1 MIPHPLQFGFVKE
14 HGAIPAIYTLK
25 EAIRF
30 YLERNS
36 IVYTIC
42 LDNEKAFDRVW
53 QDGVLYK
60 LQEIGIKGKLWNLI
74 YISYKTATA
83 HVQCNGITSQ
93 VFRIEQG
100 VGRVLSAWLF
110 SLFINDLICELLSTN
125 SGLLVG
131 PINIPAILLADD
143 TTLLSSTVNGMQ
155 KLLDIVN
162 NYAQKWRLKY
172 NASKSSVLVFKPSKK
187 YQNCESRLCLKLGET
202 VLERK
207 NEITYA

>member
-1 MIPHPLQFGFVKE
+1 M
-14 HGAIPAIYTLK
+14 
-25 EAIRF
+25 
-30 YLERNS
+30 
-36 IVYTIC
+36 
-42 LDNEKAFDRVW
+42 
-53 QDGVLYK
+53 
-60 LQEIGIKGKLWNLI
+60 
-74 YISYKTATA
+74 ATA
-83 HVQCNGITSQ
+83 HVQCNGINSQ

-207 NEITYA
+207 NEITYAGTMISSDGKTSERTESAKNTLKQKLRSLYTVGVNPRGMSALTNVMIWKRIILTTALYACET